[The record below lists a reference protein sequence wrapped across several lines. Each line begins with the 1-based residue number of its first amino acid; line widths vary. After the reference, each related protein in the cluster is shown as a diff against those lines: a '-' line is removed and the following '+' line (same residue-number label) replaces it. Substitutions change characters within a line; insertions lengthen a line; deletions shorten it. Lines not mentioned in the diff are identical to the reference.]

1 MSRRALLPLVLALLA
16 AAPATA
22 SAATTLAVASGG
34 VASGT
39 CLTTPCEI
47 HYGLAHAAPG
57 DDVFA
62 YPGTYDI
69 GGGLAVPAG
78 VTLHGSAGFSPLL
91 VGTSG
96 GALVSVADGG
106 KLQFLRI
113 RQRSGSRVIDSAAS
127 THTTGVTLENLFVER
142 AGSGSA
148 GSALVTLG
156 DKDTLRDS
164 VVWARPGAETSIGV
178 QLGSLAG
185 TGGATPV
192 AVLRNDTIWTATR
205 GSTAIAALGSCDVD
219 DCSTGT
225 SPILSIRN
233 VIARGGSGGFDLFA
247 FGKTGSGGTGAQKA
261 TIVVDRSN
269 YRAAATSSPGAT
281 IAAGDGNQTTTDPR
295 LGDTG
300 NGDFRAIPGAP
311 GVDAGLTDSYA
322 GSLDLDGY
330 ARPTPGTP
338 PDIGAYE
345 RPLPLL
351 GSTTAATGV
360 GATHATFSGALDSH
374 GRPARAYFQFGA
386 VGFGQRTAN
395 AEFGPASGS
404 RSHKA
409 SVGELE
415 PNRLYHYRLVVV
427 SEGEAAYG
435 ADRTLRTAK
444 ACIVP
449 DLSRLSLSRAK
460 RGLTRARCRL
470 GNVSKPRRV
479 PRGYTLVVSAQ
490 RPGVDSIRPV
500 NSRVN
505 VKLAA
510 RRR

>member
-1 MSRRALLPLVLALLA
+1 MSRRNLLPLLLAFFA

-22 SAATTLAVASGG
+22 SAVTPLAVAPGG

-39 CLTTPCEI
+39 CLATPCEI

-57 DDVFA
+57 DDVAA

-78 VTLHGSAGFSPLL
+78 VTLHGPAGFSPLL

-96 GALVSVADGG
+96 GALVSVADGA
-106 KLQFLRI
+106 KLRFLRI
-113 RQRSGSRVIDSAAS
+113 RQRSGSRVIDSNIDS
-127 THTTGVTLENLFVER
+127 HTAGVTLENLFVER
-142 AGSGSA
+142 AGSGSD
-148 GSALVTLG
+148 SSPLVTVG
-156 DKDTLRDS
+156 DKDILRDS
-164 VVWARPGAETSIGV
+164 VVWARPGSEKSIGV
-178 QLGSLAG
+178 LFGSLTG
-185 TGGATPV
+185 QGGATPL
-192 AVLRNDTIWTATR
+192 AILRNDTVWTPTTD
-205 GSTAIAALGSCDVD
+205 SIAVAAFGSCAVP

-225 SPILSIRN
+225 SPVLSLRN
-233 VIARGGSGGFDLFA
+233 VIASGDGFDLFA
-247 FGKTGSGGTGAQKA
+247 YGRSGTGGTHRAS
-261 TIVVDRSN
+261 IFVDHSN
-269 YRAAATSSPGAT
+269 YRAAAISSPGAVIT
-281 IAAGDGNQTTTDPR
+281 PGAGNQTTGIDPKLLDTD
-295 LGDTG
+295 D
-300 NGDFRAIPGAP
+300 GDFHARPGAP
-311 GVDAGLTDSYA
+311 GVNAGFADPA
-322 GSLDLDGY
+322 VGSLDLDGY
-330 ARPTPGTP
+330 ALPTPGTP
-338 PDIGAYE
+338 PDIGAFE
-345 RPLPLL
+345 RPLALV

-404 RSHKA
+404 RSHTA

-415 PNRLYHYRLVVV
+415 PNRIYHYRLVVV

-449 DLSRLSLSRAK
+449 ELSGLSLSRAK
-460 RGLTRARCRL
+460 RGLSRERCRL
-470 GNVSKPRRV
+470 GHVSQPRRV
-479 PRGYTLVVSAQ
+479 KRGYALVVSAQ

-500 NSRVN
+500 NSPVN